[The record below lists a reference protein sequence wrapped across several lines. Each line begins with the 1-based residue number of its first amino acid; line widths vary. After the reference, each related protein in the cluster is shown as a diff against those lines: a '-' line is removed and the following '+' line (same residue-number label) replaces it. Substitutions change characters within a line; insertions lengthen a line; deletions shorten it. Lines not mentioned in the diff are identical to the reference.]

1 MQTIKSRC
9 LTIRSVT
16 GTYFYTLLLS
26 VVFIAC
32 YSASLDAQD
41 LSTND
46 IYTSAPSPQEIA
58 DKLYKPRYRSI
69 VINDETVRQKDE
81 NLFAM
86 LINFEFDST
95 TILPHS
101 YPLLDSVGQMMNLES
116 VGKKQIIIEGHTDSI
131 GDSSYNL
138 SLSQRRAQA
147 IKEYLKKHYAVAPE
161 RMVITGKGETELY
174 DSNNPKNEV
183 NRRVQFRPNS

>member
-16 GTYFYTLLLS
+16 RTYFYTLLLS
-26 VVFIAC
+26 VVFIVC

-86 LINFEFDST
+86 LIILNST
-95 TILPHS
+95 LQRYCPI
-101 YPLLDSVGQMMNLES
+101 
-116 VGKKQIIIEGHTDSI
+116 HT
-131 GDSSYNL
+131 
-138 SLSQRRAQA
+138 
-147 IKEYLKKHYAVAPE
+147 HY
-161 RMVITGKGETELY
+161 
-174 DSNNPKNEV
+174 
-183 NRRVQFRPNS
+183 